1 MAYAHVVTETSG
13 HVATVWLNR
22 PQSLN
27 PLSAAHL
34 EEIGSAVLEMDADP
48 DVRVIVLAGKGR
60 AFSAGADLKELAG
73 RTDDDPNQVGSRPNL
88 GHRALCALHQAR
100 SITIAAVQGYAVGGG
115 LSLVMACD
123 LRLVAEGT
131 VLFIP
136 EVDLGLP
143 YFWGSTPL
151 LIEAVGLCK
160 AKELILTCDRID
172 AQEALRLG
180 LINRVVSPDGLM
192 DETYALAEKIA
203 AKPPVAVQEVK
214 KMSNQG
220 QFMRLGEYDPD
231 EDGEIMCRALS
242 DRTPNPHRE
251 QLLREKLNK

>member
-1 MAYAHVVTETSG
+1 
-13 HVATVWLNR
+13 
-22 PQSLN
+22 
-27 PLSAAHL
+27 
-34 EEIGSAVLEMDADP
+34 
-48 DVRVIVLAGKGR
+48 
-60 AFSAGADLKELAG
+60 
-73 RTDDDPNQVGSRPNL
+73 
-88 GHRALCALHQAR
+88 
-100 SITIAAVQGYAVGGG
+100 
-115 LSLVMACD
+115 
-123 LRLVAEGT
+123 
-131 VLFIP
+131 LFIP

-180 LINRVVSPDGLM
+180 LINRIVSPDGLM